1 MATPSQFAIREVA
14 LATFYSLETGKALF
28 HLNNLKTS
36 GLENS
41 AETVYARGGRGNAKI
56 VGFSGTR
63 EATVNLEDAVFTV
76 ESLAM
81 MTGNGIN
88 TGVQNVYQRDV
99 LKVNANQAELTKTPV
114 GELISVYKLNPDGSH
129 GAELTTASGTLGTGQ
144 YKLTAPKQ
152 VDFFAGDFSDH
163 SLVVVYYKIATDN
176 SAKKITVSSDKF
188 AGSFR
193 LVLDCLVRDTF
204 TQKDYAAQI
213 EIHAAKMEDNWS
225 FSMAAEGDPSAFT
238 MPISV
243 LKPTVGTD
251 MWTMT
256 VYDMDAA
263 S

>member
-1 MATPSQFAIREVA
+1 MTPSQFVIREVA
-14 LATFYSLETGKALF
+14 LATFYSLENGKALF

-36 GLENS
+36 GLEN
-41 AETVYARGGRGNAKI
+41 AATTVYATGGRGNARI

-81 MTGNGIN
+81 MTGNGVN
-88 TGVQNVYQRDV
+88 TGIQNVYQRDV
-99 LKVNANQAELTKTPV
+99 LTVATNKATLTKTPV
-114 GELISVYKLNPDGSH
+114 GELVSVYKLNPDGSH
-129 GAELTTASGTLGTGQ
+129 GMELTKSPGTVATGQ

-152 VDFFAGDFSDH
+152 LDFFAGDLADN
-163 SLVVVYYKIATDN
+163 SLVVVYYKIATDTT
-176 SAKKITVSSDKF
+176 AKKIVVSSDKF

-193 LVLDCLVRDTF
+193 LILDCLVRDTY
-204 TQKDYAAQI
+204 TQKDFAAQI
-213 EIHAAKMEDNWS
+213 EIHSAKMEDNWS
-225 FSMAAEGDPSAFT
+225 FSMAADGDPSTFT
-238 MPISV
+238 MPIQV